1 MLSNMVCSL
10 SGRWE
15 VHKVLCHT
23 LITCV
28 HIYYDDEQDRT
39 KKAVLGDPSSDETFP
54 LREKT
59 KF

>member
-1 MLSNMVCSL
+1 MVCSL